1 MSNTTTGKKTPAAY
15 NYVDSRVGFSAALKR
30 NLRKV
35 FPDHWSFMLGE
46 IALYS
51 FIILLL
57 TGVFLTFWYKPSML
71 EVIYNGSYVPLKGIP
86 MTEAYASTLE
96 ISFDVRGGMLIR
108 QIHHW
113 AALFFIAA
121 MVVHLLRVFFTGAYR
136 KPREFNWLLGLGL
149 LTLGLLAGFT
159 GYSLPDDLLSG
170 IGLKIAASIV
180 QAIPVIG
187 TWALFFLFGGEF
199 PGTDVISRLYTI
211 HILLVPGIIL
221 ALVTAHL
228 LLVWT
233 QKHTQYP
240 GPGRTEKNVVGYPL
254 LPVYT
259 AKAGG
264 FFFIVFGVTTLMGAL
279 VTINPIWL
287 YGPFTPDQ
295 VTAGSQP
302 DWYIGFLEG
311 SMRVMPAIEFTL
323 FNTWTLSPNI
333 LIPAVVLPGIMF
345 TLMGAY
351 PFIESWIT
359 GDKREHNL
367 LDRPRNAPTRTA
379 LGTMSLSFYI
389 LLWMGGGNDI
399 MAITF
404 NLSINTV
411 TWFLRFALIIVP
423 PLVFIATRR
432 ICLGLQRNDLDKLL
446 HGKETGR
453 ILRLPEGGFV
463 EVHEP
468 VSEAELPKLLARET
482 YPVWEIPQKVDSN
495 GIKTPKYRRQLLRA
509 KLSAWWTKG
518 DLPIPT
524 TKEIQSGQHHAH
536 EALEKA
542 QEFGVDP
549 RKEDVVTPSSH

>member
-1 MSNTTTGKKTPAAY
+1 MSTTESKQTPAAY

-57 TGVFLTFWYKPSML
+57 TGVFLTFWYKPSMT
-71 EVIYNGSYVPLKGIP
+71 EVIYNGSYIPLKGVP
-86 MTEAYASTLE
+86 MSEAFASTLE

-113 AALFFIAA
+113 AALFFVAA
-121 MVVHLLRVFFTGAYR
+121 MMVHLMIVFFTGAYR
-136 KPREFNWLLGLGL
+136 KPREFNWLLGIGL
-149 LTLGLLAGFT
+149 LTLGLLEGFA

-170 IGLKIAASIV
+170 IGLRIASGIV
-180 QAIPVIG
+180 QALPVIG
-187 TWALFFLFGGEF
+187 TWALYFLFGGEF
-199 PGTDVISRLYTI
+199 PGVDFIPRLYTI
-211 HILLVPGIIL
+211 HVLLVPGIIL

-233 QKHTQYP
+233 QKHTQFP
-240 GPGRTEKNVVGYPL
+240 GPGRTENNVVGYPL

-302 DWYIGFLEG
+302 DFYIGFLEG
-311 SMRVMPAIEFTL
+311 SLRVMPAIEFNI
-323 FNTWTLSPNI
+323 FNTWTFSPNV
-333 LIPAVVLPGIMF
+333 LIPALILPG
-345 TLMGAY
+345 LMMTAMALY
-351 PFIESWIT
+351 PFIESWVT

-389 LLWMGGGNDI
+389 LLWIGGGNDI
-399 MAITF
+399 LATTF
-404 NLSINTV
+404 HLSINTI
-411 TWFLRFALIIVP
+411 TWFMRFALIAVP
-423 PLVFIATRR
+423 PIVFIVTRR

-453 ILRLPEGGFV
+453 ILRLPDGGFV

-468 VSEAELPKLLARET
+468 VSEAEIPALIARET
-482 YPVWEIPQKVDSN
+482 YPRLEIPKKYDEN
-495 GIKTPKYRRQLLRA
+495 GIKTPKYRRQWVRA
-509 KLSAWWTKG
+509 KLSHWWTKG

-524 TKEIQSGQHHAH
+524 HKEIQAGQHHAH
-536 EALEKA
+536 EALEQA
-542 QEFGVDP
+542 QSFGVEP
-549 RKEDVVTPSSH
+549 GKEEIVSASKH

>member
-1 MSNTTTGKKTPAAY
+1 M
-15 NYVDSRVGFSAALKR
+15 
-30 NLRKV
+30 
-35 FPDHWSFMLGE
+35 
-46 IALYS
+46 
-51 FIILLL
+51 
-57 TGVFLTFWYKPSML
+57 
-71 EVIYNGSYVPLKGIP
+71 
-86 MTEAYASTLE
+86 
-96 ISFDVRGGMLIR
+96 
-108 QIHHW
+108 
-113 AALFFIAA
+113 
-121 MVVHLLRVFFTGAYR
+121 VHLMRVFFTGAYR
-136 KPREFNWLLGLGL
+136 KPREFNWLLGIGL
-149 LTLGLLAGFT
+149 LTLGLLEGFA

-170 IGLKIAASIV
+170 IGLRIASGIV
-180 QAIPVIG
+180 QALPVIG
-187 TWALFFLFGGEF
+187 TWALYFLFGGEF
-199 PGTDVISRLYTI
+199 PGVDFIPRLYTI
-211 HILLVPGIIL
+211 HVLLVPGIIL

-240 GPGRTEKNVVGYPL
+240 GPGRTENNVVGYPL

-302 DWYIGFLEG
+302 DFYIGFLEG
-311 SMRVMPAIEFTL
+311 SLRVMPAIEFNI
-323 FNTWTLSPNI
+323 FNTWTFSPNV
-333 LIPAVVLPGIMF
+333 LIPALILPG
-345 TLMGAY
+345 LMMTAMALY
-351 PFIESWIT
+351 PFIESWVT

-389 LLWMGGGNDI
+389 LLWLGGGNDI
-399 MAITF
+399 IATTF
-404 NLSINTV
+404 HLSINTI
-411 TWFLRFALIIVP
+411 TWFMRFALIAVP
-423 PLVFIATRR
+423 PVVFIITRR

-453 ILRLPEGGFV
+453 ILRLPDGGFV

-468 VSEAELPKLLARET
+468 VSEAEIPALIARET
-482 YPVWEIPQKVDSN
+482 YPRWEIPKKYDEN
-495 GIKTPKYRRQLLRA
+495 GIKTPNYRRQLLRA
-509 KLSAWWTKG
+509 KLSHWWTKG

-536 EALEKA
+536 EALEQA
-542 QEFGVDP
+542 QSFGVEP
-549 RKEDVVTPSSH
+549 GKEEIVSSSKH

>member
-71 EVIYNGSYVPLKGIP
+71 EVVYNGSYVPLKGIP

>member
-71 EVIYNGSYVPLKGIP
+71 EVVYNGSYVPLKGIP

-323 FNTWTLSPNI
+323 FNTWALSPNI

>member
-1 MSNTTTGKKTPAAY
+1 MSTTESKQTPAAY

-57 TGVFLTFWYKPSML
+57 TGVFLTFWYKPSMT
-71 EVIYNGSYVPLKGIP
+71 EVIYNGSYIPLKGVP
-86 MTEAYASTLE
+86 MSEAFASTLE

-113 AALFFIAA
+113 AALFFVAA
-121 MVVHLLRVFFTGAYR
+121 MMVHLMRVFFTGAYR
-136 KPREFNWLLGLGL
+136 KPREFNWLLGIGL
-149 LTLGLLAGFT
+149 LTLGLLEGFA

-170 IGLKIAASIV
+170 IGLRIASGIV
-180 QAIPVIG
+180 QALPVIG
-187 TWALFFLFGGEF
+187 TWALYFLFGGEF
-199 PGTDVISRLYTI
+199 PGVDFIPRLYTI
-211 HILLVPGIIL
+211 HVLLVPGIIL

-233 QKHTQYP
+233 QKHTQFP
-240 GPGRTEKNVVGYPL
+240 GPGRTENNVVGYPL

-302 DWYIGFLEG
+302 DFYIGFLEG
-311 SMRVMPAIEFTL
+311 SLRVMPAIEFNI
-323 FNTWTLSPNI
+323 FNTWTFSPNV
-333 LIPAVVLPGIMF
+333 LIPALILPG
-345 TLMGAY
+345 LMMTAMALY
-351 PFIESWIT
+351 PFIESWVT

-389 LLWMGGGNDI
+389 LLWIGGGNDI
-399 MAITF
+399 LATTF
-404 NLSINTV
+404 HLSINTI
-411 TWFLRFALIIVP
+411 TWFMRFALIAVP
-423 PLVFIATRR
+423 PIVFIVTRR

-453 ILRLPEGGFV
+453 ILRLPDGGFV

-468 VSEAELPKLLARET
+468 VSEAEIPALIARET
-482 YPVWEIPQKVDSN
+482 YPRLEIPKKYDEN
-495 GIKTPKYRRQLLRA
+495 GIKTPKYRRQWVRA
-509 KLSAWWTKG
+509 KLSHWWTKG

-524 TKEIQSGQHHAH
+524 HKEIQAGQHHAH
-536 EALEKA
+536 EALEQA
-542 QEFGVDP
+542 QSFGVEP
-549 RKEDVVTPSSH
+549 GKEEIVSASKH

>member
-71 EVIYNGSYVPLKGIP
+71 EVVYNGSYVPLKGIP

-432 ICLGLQRNDLDKLL
+432 ICLVLQRNDLDKLL

-524 TKEIQSGQHHAH
+524 TKEIQSGQHNAH

>member
-1 MSNTTTGKKTPAAY
+1 MSNTTSKKTPAAY
-15 NYVDSRVGFSAALKR
+15 DYVDSRIGFSAALKR

-57 TGVFLTFWYKPSML
+57 TGVFLTFWYKPSMT
-71 EVIYNGSYVPLKGIP
+71 EIIYNGSYIPLKGVP
-86 MTEAYASTLE
+86 MSEAFASTLE

-121 MVVHLLRVFFTGAYR
+121 MMVHLMRVFFTGAYR
-136 KPREFNWLLGLGL
+136 KPREFNWLLGIGL
-149 LTLGLLAGFT
+149 LTLGLLEGFA

-170 IGLKIAASIV
+170 IGLRIASGIV
-180 QAIPVIG
+180 QALPVIG
-187 TWALFFLFGGEF
+187 TWALYFLFGGEF
-199 PGTDVISRLYTI
+199 PGVDFIPRLYTI
-211 HILLVPGIIL
+211 HVLLVPGIIL

-240 GPGRTEKNVVGYPL
+240 GPGRTENNVVGYPL

-264 FFFIVFGVTTLMGAL
+264 FFFIVFGITTLLGA
-279 VTINPIWL
+279 VVAINPIWL

-302 DWYIGFLEG
+302 DFYIGFLEG
-311 SMRVMPAIEFTL
+311 SLRVMPSIEFNI
-323 FNTWTLSPNI
+323 FNTWTFSPNV
-333 LIPAVVLPGIMF
+333 LIPALILPG
-345 TLMGAY
+345 LMMTAMALY
-351 PFIESWIT
+351 PFIESWVT

-389 LLWMGGGNDI
+389 LLWIGGGNDI
-399 MAITF
+399 VATTF
-404 NLSINTV
+404 NLSINSI
-411 TWFLRFALIIVP
+411 TWFMRVALIVVP
-423 PLVFIATRR
+423 PIVFIVTKR
-432 ICLGLQRNDLDKLL
+432 ICLGLQRRDLDKLL

-468 VSEAELPKLLARET
+468 VSEAEIPKLLARRT
-482 YPVWEIPQKVDSN
+482 YPRVEIPQKYDEN
-495 GIKTPKYRRQLLRA
+495 GIKTPKYRRRQLRA
-509 KLSAWWTKG
+509 KLNHWWTKG
-518 DLPIPT
+518 DLPIPS

-536 EALEKA
+536 EALEQA
-542 QEFGVDP
+542 HSFGVEP
-549 RKEDVVTPSSH
+549 GKEDIVTSFKH

>member
-549 RKEDVVTPSSH
+549 RKEEIVTPSSH

>member
-351 PFIESWIT
+351 PFVESWIT